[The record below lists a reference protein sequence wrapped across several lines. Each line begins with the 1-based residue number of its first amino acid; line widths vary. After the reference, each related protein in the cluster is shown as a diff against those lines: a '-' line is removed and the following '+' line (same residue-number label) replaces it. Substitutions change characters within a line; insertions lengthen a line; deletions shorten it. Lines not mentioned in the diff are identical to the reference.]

1 MTIDR
6 IMEVSIAC
14 VNITKY
20 MCDYHLL
27 VNVLGLDE
35 ILLSAMKRS
44 IVRFIELGEF
54 NGAKVFDESF
64 EEFFERRKK
73 ESCMEL

>member
-1 MTIDR
+1 
-6 IMEVSIAC
+6 MEVSSAC
-14 VNITKY
+14 VYITKY